1 MNLTIPRDIGNLDPY
16 YRYKRPIIV
25 LSYSNKS
32 GGQTKIVNIEEII
45 QCLVSPIK
53 IKEIVLEKDYMQIHL
68 KKIRKWFSQKM
79 STRVSRDFK
88 LPGKYEV
95 SIFEDILEEYI
106 ENYILCYICG
116 NPETGTG
123 VCLAC
128 GHIVIREE

>member
-1 MNLTIPRDIGNLDPY
+1 
-16 YRYKRPIIV
+16 
-25 LSYSNKS
+25 
-32 GGQTKIVNIEEII
+32 
-45 QCLVSPIK
+45 
-53 IKEIVLEKDYMQIHL
+53 
-68 KKIRKWFSQKM
+68 M
-79 STRVSRDFK
+79 SMRVSRDFK

-128 GHIVIREE
+128 GHIVISEE